1 MRWFTERQVT
11 ASIMHHTR
19 IAFILSLCIA
29 VVYAAGCGFG
39 GNEPRQ
45 PERVPVTEVRPAPQD
60 LTEVPERST
69 RERMGM
75 EAPTAAAAR
84 DAEAAADTGP
94 SLLHDT
100 PEGWTAAPA
109 SRMRVLNFQVADAER
124 AECFVT
130 ILPGEAGGL
139 LANLNRWLR
148 QVGQAPLEEDDLADL
163 QQLALLGATGY
174 VVEVGG
180 TFTGMRGD
188 LDLADYALRGVAAL
202 GNGETYFV
210 KMTGPAEVVAAN
222 REKFDQFV
230 TSLRRPGEAAAERV
244 ASAASPET
252 VTPEA
257 PPSLEEAP
265 LAPGADADAADA
277 PAPDT
282 ALPDVPIPDFD
293 PSRLEWQAPGDWT
306 QAADRPMRVVTYTF
320 GPENAGE
327 IYITALRG
335 QAGGIRANL
344 NRWRN
349 QMGQDFYTEEAF
361 AALPRLEV
369 LGQEVPL
376 LDASGTFTGMTGGNN
391 PGFRMLGVAVPIEG
405 YTLFIKMVGPAEAVA
420 AQTDAFRS
428 FCDSL
433 RTAQ

>member
-1 MRWFTERQVT
+1 MSHLSNSLPLTL
-11 ASIMHHTR
+11 SIAMV
-19 IAFILSLCIA
+19 C
-29 VVYAAGCGFG
+29 VAGCGLG
-39 GNEPRQ
+39 GSEPGQ
-45 PERVPVTEVRPAPQD
+45 PERVPVAEVRPAPKD
-60 LTEVPERST
+60 LTDVPAHST
-69 RERMGM
+69 RHRMGM

-84 DAEAAADTGP
+84 TTESAAAAAP
-94 SLLHDT
+94 ALLHET
-100 PEGWTAAPA
+100 PEGWTEAPA
-109 SRMRVLNFQVADAER
+109 SRMRVLNYQVADAER

-139 LANLNRWLR
+139 LPNLNRWLR
-148 QVGQAPLEEDDLADL
+148 QMGEAPLEEADLESL
-163 QQLALLGATGY
+163 QQLTVLGATGY
-174 VVEVGG
+174 VVEAGG

-188 LDLADYALRGVAAL
+188 LDLTGYALRGVAAL
-202 GNGETYFV
+202 GQGESYFV

-230 TSLRRPGEAAAERV
+230 TSLRRPGEPARDRV

-252 VTPEA
+252 VAPEPTPSLDEAPEA
-257 PPSLEEAP
+257 PDTP
-265 LAPGADADAADA
+265 A
-277 PAPDT
+277 PAAAAPAAGT
-282 ALPDVPIPDFD
+282 ALPEVPIPDFD
-293 PSRLEWQAPGDWT
+293 PSQLEWKAPGDWT

-349 QMGQDFYTEEAF
+349 QMGQDFYTDEAF
-361 AALPRLEV
+361 AALPTIDV

-376 LDASGTFTGMTGGNN
+376 LDASGAFTGMTGGTN
-391 PGFRMLGVAVPIEG
+391 PGFRMLGAAVPIEG
-405 YTLFIKMVGPAEAVA
+405 YTLFIKMVGPAETVA
-420 AQTDAFRS
+420 AQADAFRA

-433 RTAQ
+433 RRAD